1 MTLSLD
7 PGEIT
12 GDVDVRGHAPVRLT
26 AADGRVSQFAR
37 AWVSIRHRGRPQRRR
52 LDGMEPQ
59 PRATGITAVPDG
71 AAPPIVVMGVSGSGK
86 STVGSALAQRLR
98 VPFVDADS
106 LHPPA
111 NVAKMSAG
119 QPLNDDDRYPWLERV
134 GEWLAGHS
142 DGGVV
147 SCSALK
153 RKYRDQLRTHCPRV
167 EFLHL
172 SGSPEIDPSLG
183 WPPDP
188 DHFMPAAL
196 LRSQF
201 DALEPLGA
209 DEPGVTVDIG
219 HDVDAIIDTFLITRG
234 ACDDES

>member
-1 MTLSLD
+1 
-7 PGEIT
+7 
-12 GDVDVRGHAPVRLT
+12 
-26 AADGRVSQFAR
+26 
-37 AWVSIRHRGRPQRRR
+37 
-52 LDGMEPQ
+52 MEPQ
-59 PRATGITAVPDG
+59 PRATGIGAVPDG
-71 AAPPIVVMGVSGSGK
+71 TAPPIVVMGVSGSGK

-98 VPFVDADS
+98 VPFLDADS

-153 RKYRDQLRTHCPRV
+153 RKYRDQLRTHCSRI
-167 EFLHL
+167 EFLYL
-172 SGSPEIDPSLG
+172 RGSPAMIRARLAARPE
-183 WPPDP
+183 
-188 DHFMPAAL
+188 HFMPAAL

-201 DALEPLGA
+201 DALESLGA
-209 DEPGVTVDIG
+209 DESGVTVDIG

-234 ACDDES
+234 ACDGES

>member
-1 MTLSLD
+1 
-7 PGEIT
+7 
-12 GDVDVRGHAPVRLT
+12 
-26 AADGRVSQFAR
+26 
-37 AWVSIRHRGRPQRRR
+37 
-52 LDGMEPQ
+52 MEPQ
-59 PRATGITAVPDG
+59 PRATGIGAVPDG

-111 NVAKMSAG
+111 NVVKMSAS

-153 RKYRDQLRTHCPRV
+153 RRYRDQLRTHCPRT

-172 SGSPEIDPSLG
+172 RGSPEIIRARLAARS
-183 WPPDP
+183 

-201 DALEPLGA
+201 DALESLGA
-209 DEPGVTVDIG
+209 DESGVTVDIG
-219 HDVDAIIDTFLITRG
+219 QDVDAIIDTFLITRG

>member
-1 MTLSLD
+1 
-7 PGEIT
+7 
-12 GDVDVRGHAPVRLT
+12 
-26 AADGRVSQFAR
+26 
-37 AWVSIRHRGRPQRRR
+37 
-52 LDGMEPQ
+52 MEPQ
-59 PRATGITAVPDG
+59 RRATGIGTVPDD

-106 LHPPA
+106 LHPPD
-111 NVAKMSAG
+111 NIAKMSAG
-119 QPLNDDDRYPWLERV
+119 QPLDDDDRYPWLERV
-134 GEWLAGHS
+134 GEWLAGHR

-172 SGSPEIDPSLG
+172 RGSPEMIRARLDTRSG
-183 WPPDP
+183 
-188 DHFMPAAL
+188 HFMPAAL

-201 DALEPLGA
+201 DALESLGA
-209 DEPGVTVDIG
+209 DEAGVTVDIG
-219 HDVDAIIDTFLITRG
+219 HDVDAIIDTFVAGSGITRG